1 MHLQP
6 VFKACRVRG
15 GAVREIN
22 SLIKRSA
29 AKLELIPGSLK
40 ARAYLKRIFM
50 GRPVPLPSEITEN
63 MASDEPPM
71 EIPNAVG
78 GKRSFSLDGV
88 RKCGIMAYPFHT
100 RESRCRRIK
109 ESFVTGP

>member
-40 ARAYLKRIFM
+40 ARAYLKRIIM
-50 GRPVPLPSEITEN
+50 GRPVPLPSEIAEN
-63 MASDEPPM
+63 MASYKPPA
-71 EIPNAVG
+71 EIPNSVG
-78 GKRSFSLDGV
+78 GNGLSS
-88 RKCGIMAYPFHT
+88 
-100 RESRCRRIK
+100 
-109 ESFVTGP
+109 

>member
-29 AKLELIPGSLK
+29 AKLELIPWQPESTGLFEKNLYGK
-40 ARAYLKRIFM
+40 ACAIAL
-50 GRPVPLPSEITEN
+50 GNHGEH
-63 MASDEPPM
+63 
-71 EIPNAVG
+71 
-78 GKRSFSLDGV
+78 
-88 RKCGIMAYPFHT
+88 GI
-100 RESRCRRIK
+100 R
-109 ESFVTGP
+109 